1 MENDLRIDS
10 FDYRTELLS
19 PAPPGENVTLTV
31 EPSWRLN
38 MDRFHLPERRM
49 DSHLS
54 IGYYI
59 KTLSK
64 FSRTIHILFPHFLT
78 LLDISKL
85 YIVGF
90 LQPWFAL
97 KTETQLINS
106 FSGRHRKIAGYYKRQ
121 EKLLKGYNEVDTFT
135 ELGILPGSLTQVCN
149 SIFFPLL

>member
-1 MENDLRIDS
+1 MVTLASLPRNYCFCLIKMENDLRIDS

-64 FSRTIHILFPHFLT
+64 FSLT
-78 LLDISKL
+78 YTYTLS
-85 YIVGF
+85 
-90 LQPWFAL
+90 
-97 KTETQLINS
+97 S
-106 FSGRHRKIAGYYKRQ
+106 FSYFAGYIQTIYSWVFAALICFK
-121 EKLLKGYNEVDTFT
+121 N
-135 ELGILPGSLTQVCN
+135 
-149 SIFFPLL
+149 